1 MLTIEET
8 VKELD
13 RCPICGEE
21 IRADNIKIGYNVGDK
36 SNYVYIVC
44 SCGLK
49 SKEIES
55 TVGNCALEDLIDYW
69 NNRKYKSKLTTLA
82 PDGRPSN
89 TNYTIIMDSRGDT
102 K

>member
-1 MLTIEET
+1 MLTIEDT

-21 IRADNIKIGYNVGDK
+21 IKADNIKIGYNVGDK
-36 SNYVYIVC
+36 SNYVYISC
-44 SCGLK
+44 FCGLK

-55 TVGNCALEDLIDYW
+55 TIGNCALEDLIKYW
-69 NNRKYKSKLTTLA
+69 NDRKKYKKKLTSFA

-89 TNYTIIMDSRGDT
+89 SNYTTI